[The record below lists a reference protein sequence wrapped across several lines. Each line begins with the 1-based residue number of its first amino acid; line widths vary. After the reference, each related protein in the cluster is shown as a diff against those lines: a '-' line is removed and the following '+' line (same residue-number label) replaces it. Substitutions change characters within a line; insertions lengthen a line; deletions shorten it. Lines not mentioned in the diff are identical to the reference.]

1 MTLLLTL
8 SLAGLAFAGYMSCI
22 RLLTH
27 TCALGEK
34 CPTCFGYPACYF
46 GFGMYLLM
54 VLALFAAL
62 RDMLDMPTAV
72 LAVRYIASAGILFS
86 GYFTLGEIGTLFT
99 RGLHAFVLGLP
110 TCAWGLLFYIAIL
123 AATFAA

>member
-1 MTLLLTL
+1 MTLLLAL

-22 RLLTH
+22 RLFTH

-34 CPTCFGYPACYF
+34 CPTFLGYPACYF

-54 VLALFAAL
+54 ALFLFAAL
-62 RDMLDMPTAV
+62 RNVLDIPTAV
-72 LAVRYIASAGILFS
+72 LSVRYIAAAGIIFS
-86 GYFTLGEIGTLFT
+86 GYFTLGEIGTLFR